1 VPPFDL
7 GLVPPFT
14 KDEPL
19 GDAANNR
26 LTQRVPFDVTGS
38 YGGCPVDGFAWSEL
52 LSNWYGW
59 EERDPWANIGGEL
72 PKTPKRCGSP
82 VKQPPLAKTGEL
94 NPPAEALQPP
104 SLRAEECQANDT
116 TPRCEYDP
124 QGDGG
129 VAASGEPYGWRVTI
143 TRPGRAEPIV
153 IDGHGGWQ
161 AYPCGTVREGD
172 HVVVEAKPGS
182 AVTVGNPGICV

>member
-1 VPPFDL
+1 MPPFDL

-38 YGGCPVDGFAWSEL
+38 YAGCPVDGFAWSEL

-59 EERDPWANIGGEL
+59 EERDPWANLGGRL
-72 PKTPKRCGSP
+72 PKTPKRCGAQ

-94 NPPAEALQPP
+94 NPPAEPVKPP
-104 SLRAEECQANDT
+104 ELRIEQCTANEQ
-116 TPRCEYDP
+116 TPRCEFDA

-129 VAASGEPYGWRVTI
+129 IAGERRPVRLDGDDHAA
-143 TRPGRAEPIV
+143 RPARADRAPRPRRARRPTRAEP
-153 IDGHGGWQ
+153 
-161 AYPCGTVREGD
+161 
-172 HVVVEAKPGS
+172 S
-182 AVTVGNPGICV
+182 ARATTWSRRPSRGLR